1 MRPHPRYTSTHIE
14 RTSHITSIMSIFE
27 HDKYELDYQR
37 YLDWKNDEE
46 EEQRQMEEYLDWEEA
61 RQNADNEA
69 AERYLAEVER
79 ERERERETT
88 GERIVREVANE
99 LSVIHEEDEVIEKQ
113 MAQITV
119 DGVFRYDLYWLPE
132 TNEVRVEIDTFR
144 SGEQM
149 YYYYPDEMPIT
160 KTLGLLMSC
169 EEKDLKIE
177 GLGIFGEGRESTE
190 TLPYELE
197 CFLKSTWH
205 DYASEGFAVQ
215 FNINTK
221 GEAGELDTC
230 GHAEDDYACSA
241 QTCGRRMT
249 KAAFVRRL
257 EELQR
262 NNHPTRHGLDGT
274 QCDCDMCTRANDIP
288 ADVEPYHES
297 VDEDRLPTVYEC
309 LNMPKRISDALIRNW
324 VAKQPDEDKACSQ
337 AAELSETVRMIAG
350 NSST

>member
-1 MRPHPRYTSTHIE
+1 
-14 RTSHITSIMSIFE
+14 MSIFE
-27 HDKYELDYQR
+27 HDTYELDYQR
-37 YLDWKNDEE
+37 YLDWKHEQE
-46 EEQRQMEEYLDWEEA
+46 EEQEQMEEYLDWEEA
-61 RQNADNEA
+61 RQNADDEA
-69 AERYLAEVER
+69 AQRYLVEVER
-79 ERERERETT
+79 EREGETT

-149 YYYYPDEMPIT
+149 YYYYADEMPIM

-169 EEKDLKIE
+169 EEKDVKIE
-177 GLGIFGEGRESTE
+177 GLGIFGEGREDVGVE
-190 TLPYELE
+190 ALPYEVE

-221 GEAGELDTC
+221 DNAGELDTC
-230 GHAEDDYACSA
+230 GHAEDDLACSA
-241 QTCGRRMT
+241 QT
-249 KAAFVRRL
+249 KAALVRRL
-257 EELQR
+257 EELHR

-274 QCDCDMCTRANDIP
+274 QCDCDMCERANEDT
-288 ADVEPYHES
+288 AGVEPYHES

-324 VAKQPDEDKACSQ
+324 VAKQQDEDNACSQ

>member
-1 MRPHPRYTSTHIE
+1 
-14 RTSHITSIMSIFE
+14 MSIFE
-27 HDKYELDYQR
+27 HENYELDYQR
-37 YLDWKNDEE
+37 YLDWKHEQEEDEQE
-46 EEQRQMEEYLDWEEA
+46 MREYIESEEA
-61 RQNADNEA
+61 QQKANNEA
-69 AERYLAEVER
+69 AERYLAEV
-79 ERERERETT
+79 ERERETT

-99 LSVIHEEDEVIEKQ
+99 LSVIHEEEDEVIEKQ

-132 TNEVRVEIDTFR
+132 TSEVRVEIDYFLG
-144 SGEQM
+144 GEQM
-149 YYYYPDEMPIT
+149 YYYYPDDMPII
-160 KTLGLLMSC
+160 KTLSRLMIR

-177 GLGIFGEGRESTE
+177 GLGIFGEGREDVGVE
-190 TLPYELE
+190 ALPYEVE

-205 DYASEGFAVQ
+205 DYASEGYAVQ

-221 GEAGELDTC
+221 GNAGELDTC
-230 GHAEDDYACSA
+230 GHAEDDLACSA
-241 QTCGRRMT
+241 QT
-249 KAAFVRRL
+249 KAALVRRL

-274 QCDCDMCTRANDIP
+274 QCDCDMCTRANEDAADI
-288 ADVEPYHES
+288 EPYHES

>member
-1 MRPHPRYTSTHIE
+1 
-14 RTSHITSIMSIFE
+14 MSIFE

-46 EEQRQMEEYLDWEEA
+46 KEQRQMEEYLDWEEA

-79 ERERERETT
+79 ETT
-88 GERIVREVANE
+88 GE

-132 TNEVRVEIDTFR
+132 TSEVRVEIDYFLG
-144 SGEQM
+144 GEQM
-149 YYYYPDEMPIT
+149 YYYYPDEMPIM
-160 KTLGLLMSC
+160 KMLGVLMSC

-177 GLGIFGEGRESTE
+177 GLGIFSEDRESTE
-190 TLPYELE
+190 TLPYEVE
-197 CFLKSTWH
+197 CFLKSTWR

-221 GEAGELDTC
+221 GNAGELDTC
-230 GHAEDDYACSA
+230 GHAEDDLACSA
-241 QTCGRRMT
+241 QT
-249 KAAFVRRL
+249 KAALVRRL

-274 QCDCDMCTRANDIP
+274 QCDCDMCARANEDT
-288 ADVEPYHES
+288 AVVEPYHES

-324 VAKQPDEDKACSQ
+324 VAKQQDEDKACSQ
-337 AAELSETVRMIAG
+337 AAELSETVRMIDG